1 MSPCRKT
8 LKSFF
13 KPKKEIFNHCLTK
26 KMNSKLYKLNKAEKY
41 EYPFKVKNL
50 MGTSVLCFK
59 VSNKLVSLFRI
70 VSKVPTK
77 KLLI

>member
-1 MSPCRKT
+1 MSPCHKT

-13 KPKKEIFNHCLTK
+13 KPKKEIFNHFLTK
-26 KMNSKLYKLNKAEKY
+26 KMNNKPYKLNKAEKY
-41 EYPFKVKNL
+41 EYPFKMKNL
-50 MGTSVLCFK
+50 METSVLCFK
-59 VSNKLVSLFRI
+59 VTNKFLSLFKI